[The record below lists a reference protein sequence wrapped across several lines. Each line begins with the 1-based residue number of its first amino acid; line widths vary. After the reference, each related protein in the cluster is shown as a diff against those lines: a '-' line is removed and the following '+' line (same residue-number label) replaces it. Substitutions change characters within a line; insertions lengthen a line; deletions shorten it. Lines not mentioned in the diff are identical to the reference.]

1 MRLNELHLSNYRN
14 YDSLTLTF
22 EKGLVIF
29 LGENAQGKTNILES
43 IYVLAMTKSHRT
55 SSEQE
60 LIRWDTE
67 GARISGS
74 VSRGRST
81 IPLELFL
88 SKKGRK
94 TKVNH
99 IDFICSRRPLP
110 CKRKSPSP
118 PQISRYGNWAD
129 RSNLSL

>member
-29 LGENAQGKTNILES
+29 RRKRARKTNILES

-67 GARISGS
+67 GRGS
-74 VSRGRST
+74 LAVSVGALNDPVRT
-81 IPLELFL
+81 VL
-88 SKKGRK
+88 SKRTK

-99 IDFICSRRPLP
+99 IEQ
-110 CKRKSPSP
+110 KA
-118 PQISRYGNWAD
+118 Q
-129 RSNLSL
+129 